1 MARNT
6 NQELAHGAITV
17 RQPRER
23 TQQVV
28 EPTDD
33 WEPLSSEPTSTALMV
48 EEQELEHEIMEE
60 RWEVQSAKEE
70 YLDDDNGLAL
80 EEANL
85 EHVSNLNDAME
96 IEVREGIL
104 NGTIPSVAYD
114 TAATS
119 SCGKYGDPFISTG
132 HLSTKV
138 F

>member
-6 NQELAHGAITV
+6 KQELANGAITV

-60 RWEVQSAKEE
+60 SWEVQSAKEE

-85 EHVSNLNDAME
+85 EHVNNLNDAME

-104 NGTIPSVAYD
+104 NGIIPSAAYD

-119 SCGKYGDPFISTG
+119 SC
-132 HLSTKV
+132 
-138 F
+138 